1 MYLRPFTTEEGRTA
15 LISHLQSVDQG
26 VNGMESLSAIQVPV
40 ALIWGDHDPYL
51 RAAIRAQLG
60 RRASPSVQVNP
71 IKGARH
77 FTPEEVP
84 RAIATAIADL
94 LELNP

>member
-1 MYLRPFTTEEGRTA
+1 
-15 LISHLQSVDQG
+15 
-26 VNGMESLSAIQVPV
+26 MESLSTVRAPIAFV
-40 ALIWGDHDPYL
+40 WGDHDPYIQ
-51 RAAIRAQLG
+51 ASIRSQLS
-60 RRASPSVQVNP
+60 RQASPAVRVHP